1 MKTHDKDPT
10 EKDKFKKRY
19 ILRKLEE
26 QEAEK
31 EINDSKF
38 GLDNTFSGADDRGH
52 GKSFRTGESR

>member
-1 MKTHDKDPT
+1 MKTKEKDPT
-10 EKDKFKKRY
+10 ENVTYKKRY
-19 ILRKLEE
+19 LLRKLEE

-38 GLDNTFSGADDRGH
+38 GLDNTFSGTDDRRY